1 MTKKL
6 DTKDMPYTENYPELL
21 AWLQKHNAM
30 SDGQFF
36 LGSKTNPMA
45 MLERWII
52 KHRWCVVITYAKR
65 GGWDILTPP
74 PTNDLAA
81 TLRDAEERMELDRPS
96 NAYRACYW
104 QSDDRQAEVR
114 LTGEEHT
121 SLGDDALMAEGRAEA
136 LRLGLEVDSGRLV
149 IGTWRARVNTETP

>member
-104 QSDDRQAEVR
+104 QSDDRQGEVVLTSEDHADLSDDDLEAE
-114 LTGEEHT
+114 
-121 SLGDDALMAEGRAEA
+121 ARAEA
-136 LRLGLEVDSGRLV
+136 ARAGLDLSGGRLV
-149 IGTWRARVNTETP
+149 IGAWRS